1 MNGASRGTD
10 ADADARARSLS
21 VERDR
26 RRHIVV
32 DRGDGA
38 SARCERASERE
49 GDWTSVG
56 PVSGRRRG
64 RGGKASER
72 ARAGGGI
79 NRVSVGSLSPGSE
92 SER

>member
-1 MNGASRGTD
+1 MPTPTR
-10 ADADARARSLS
+10 ARALFSLS
-21 VERDR
+21 VERLDR

-38 SARCERASERE
+38 SARCERSSERE

-64 RGGKASER
+64 RARWEGERTR